1 VSGNKHH
8 FRLADRYSRAAP
20 SSCARAAGVRVVDAS
35 EKSMVNDSTDLGVG
49 AGSGVGAGAVAT
61 VGSVGLPD

>member
-1 VSGNKHH
+1 
-8 FRLADRYSRAAP
+8 
-20 SSCARAAGVRVVDAS
+20 VRVVDAS

>member
-1 VSGNKHH
+1 
-8 FRLADRYSRAAP
+8 
-20 SSCARAAGVRVVDAS
+20 VVDAS
-35 EKSMVNDSTDLGVG
+35 EKSMVNDSTDLGVGVG